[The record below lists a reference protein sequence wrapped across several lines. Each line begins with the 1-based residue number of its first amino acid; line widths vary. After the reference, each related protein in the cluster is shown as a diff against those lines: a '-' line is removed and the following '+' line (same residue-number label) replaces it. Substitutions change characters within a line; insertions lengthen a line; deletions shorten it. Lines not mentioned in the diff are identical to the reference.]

1 MLFMAKNKMVKSNH
15 VITFEKDEKKSIII
29 ALVVSAVVVLATVLA
44 IIAIR
49 HKGLGIPIG
58 TTTTEEV
65 VDSYTVTDNYTDDG
79 SIIVTNQEE
88 LDTKLAASTT
98 GGAC

>member
-1 MLFMAKNKMVKSNH
+1 MAKNKMVKSNH

-49 HKGLGIPIG
+49 HKGL
-58 TTTTEEV
+58 
-65 VDSYTVTDNYTDDG
+65 
-79 SIIVTNQEE
+79 
-88 LDTKLAASTT
+88 
-98 GGAC
+98 